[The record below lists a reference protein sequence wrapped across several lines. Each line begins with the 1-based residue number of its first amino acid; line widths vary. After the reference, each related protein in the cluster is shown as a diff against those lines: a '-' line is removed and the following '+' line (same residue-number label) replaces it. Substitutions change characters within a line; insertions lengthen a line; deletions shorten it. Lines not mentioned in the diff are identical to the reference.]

1 MWETVKLGELV
12 ASKGTGLERKASL
25 QSFDKDF
32 PYLKMNNI
40 TNDNALDISA
50 MVSVDATSQEIEKY
64 RLHKN
69 DFLFNTRNSVELVGK
84 SAVFEEDQL
93 VLFNN
98 NILRVKFISAVNAKY
113 VNYFLTSAI
122 GKKQLN
128 RVKSGTTNVA
138 AIYYKDLQNI
148 EILLPPLA
156 EQQRIVAK
164 LDAAFAEID
173 SAIDA
178 TTLAIEQAKIGLG
191 NLIDEKT
198 SKSDHWNEYKVSDL
212 GLVQTG
218 NTPKTSEKD
227 NYGND
232 IAFVKPPHFR
242 TNGTIEIVEDGLSVT
257 GAKSSRKASANSVMM
272 VCIGATIGKV
282 AVCHEEVCF
291 NQQINSLSPAKEYDA
306 ELIYWQMRGNR
317 FQKDVRER
325 AGQATLPIISKA
337 KWANLSIYLPS
348 SAEAQVQIRSQL
360 RGLSDLTEKYCSVK
374 ASKIDVLHQ
383 LKSAI
388 LAQELQPPQ
397 SEAA

>member
-1 MWETVKLGELV
+1 MWKTVKLGELV

-40 TNDNALDISA
+40 TNDNALDIGA
-50 MVSVDATSQEIEKY
+50 MVSVDASSQEIEKY

-113 VNYFLTSAI
+113 VNYFLTSAS

-173 SAIDA
+173 RAILASSDSTNQLRSLSSNSAKEIFIILRDS
-178 TTLAIEQAKIGLG
+178 G
-191 NLIDEKT
+191 
-198 SKSDHWNEYKVSDL
+198 KVSPINDVCEAIL
-212 GLVQTG
+212 AGG
-218 NTPKTSEKD
+218 DAPKD
-227 NYGND
+227 
-232 IAFVKPPHFR
+232 
-242 TNGTIEIVEDGLSVT
+242 
-257 GAKSSRKASANSVMM
+257 
-272 VCIGATIGKV
+272 
-282 AVCHEEVCF
+282 
-291 NQQINSLSPAKEYDA
+291 SLS
-306 ELIYWQMRGNR
+306 
-317 FQKDVRER
+317 DVREGKYQIPIFANAMKDKGLYGYTENPR
-325 AGQATLPIISKA
+325 VKKPSVTVAGRGSGTGYTEIRREPFLPIVRLIVLTPNDDEVTVEFLKHA
-337 KWANLSIYLPS
+337 IVNLEVLS
-348 SAEAQVQIRSQL
+348 SGSAIPQL
-360 RGLSDLTEKYCSVK
+360 TVPMMKSYEIPVPPLDQQRVLTEKLDTLQRIADECMGVYEKKVESLK
-374 ASKIDVLHQ
+374 T

-388 LAQELQPPQ
+388 LTQELQPPQ